1 MASTIPG
8 KAIRNNLYGIRVDRA
23 AAVLPAT
30 ATQTIFTVAGGRVL
44 ITTLVGEVTTATT
57 ATATTLA
64 VNLVGSVNGLT
75 QVVCSATSVASL
87 TVGTEYAF
95 TALATA
101 PTIGAAFNQNN
112 ETVFTPGVVQAVTSA
127 TNTGAM
133 KWTVFY
139 IPLDDGA
146 SVVAA

>member
-1 MASTIPG
+1 MASQVPG
-8 KAIRNNLYGIRVDRA
+8 RALRNNVYGFKVERA

-30 ATQTIFTVAGGRVL
+30 TTQTIFTISGGRVL
-44 ITTLVGEVTTATT
+44 LTLLAAEVTTVTS

-75 QVVCSATSVASL
+75 QVLANATSVASL
-87 TVGTEYAF
+87 SLGTEYAF
-95 TALATA
+95 AALASA

-112 ETVFTPGVVQAVTSA
+112 ETVLTPGVIQAVTSA

-133 KWTVFY
+133 KWTIMF

-146 SVVAA
+146 TVTAA